1 MKAHVGII
9 GGTGVYDPGIFKNIK
24 TFDVETPYGKT
35 SDSYLIGD
43 FENRKVAFL
52 ARHGKKHTIPPH
64 DINFRANIFGFEK
77 LGVTRIFASCATGS
91 LKEEYKPGEIV
102 IPDQFIDFK
111 KTRTTFYDTGDVTHV
126 SLADPFCPE
135 LRKILIESCEKLG
148 IAHHNKGTY
157 LCIEGP
163 RFSTRAESKMFRQ
176 FAELI
181 GMTGVP
187 EAILARE
194 KEMCFAMIATITDY
208 DVGITEKERPVS
220 VDDVICIMK
229 ESENKV
235 KNILRDA
242 IPNILENR
250 ECFCKNA
257 LKNAKV

>member
-1 MKAHVGII
+1 MKAMKAGIGII
-9 GGTGVYDPGIFKNIK
+9 GGTGIYDPGMFKNTSEISIGTLYGEPSDCYSIGEFQEK
-24 TFDVETPYGKT
+24 T
-35 SDSYLIGD
+35 
-43 FENRKVAFL
+43 VAFL
-52 ARHGKKHTIPPH
+52 PRHGKKHIIPPH
-64 DINFRANIFGFEK
+64 DINYKANISGFEK
-77 LGVTRIFASCATGS
+77 LGVKRILASCATGS
-91 LKEEYKPGEIV
+91 LKENYKPGEIV

-148 IAHHNKGTY
+148 MSYHKKGTY

-163 RFSTRAESKMFRQ
+163 RFSTRAESRMFRN

-194 KEMCFAMIATITDY
+194 KEICFAIIATITDY
-208 DVGITEKERPVS
+208 DVWAEKPVDIEE
-220 VDDVICIMK
+220 VVRVMK

-235 KNILRDA
+235 KELVKETIKNIPEER
-242 IPNILENR
+242 N
-250 ECFCKNA
+250 CFCKDA

>member
-1 MKAHVGII
+1 MKADVGII

-24 TFDVETPYGKT
+24 PVSVKTPYGKT

-77 LGVTRIFASCATGS
+77 LRVTRIFASCATGS
-91 LKEEYKPGEIV
+91 LREEYKPGEIV

-111 KTRTTFYDTGDVTHV
+111 KIRTTFYDTGDVTHV

-135 LRKILIESCEKLG
+135 LRKILIESCEKLE

-194 KEMCFAMIATITDY
+194 KEICFAIIATITDY
-208 DVGITEKERPVS
+208 DVWAEKPV
-220 VDDVICIMK
+220 DVEEIIKVMK
-229 ESENKV
+229 ESQNKV
-235 KNILRDA
+235 KSILKESIKNIPEERK
-242 IPNILENR
+242 
-250 ECFCKNA
+250 CFCKDA